1 MAIQNIE
8 SEAGPNMICPP
19 VEREKWTTERVLSVH
34 HWTPTLISLRTTR
47 PQNFRFTPGHY
58 ARLGLVTNDGSEVW
72 RPISM
77 VSAASDETL
86 EFFVVL
92 IPGGMFSAA
101 FGLLQSG
108 DTLRIDRLGYGFMT
122 LEQLAAGRNLWLLA
136 SGTGLGPF
144 VSMLR
149 DTAVWQKFERLIVV
163 HSVRRAAELAYGD
176 EIRALTDH
184 ARRTPDSAQ
193 LTYLPIVTREP
204 GATTLSTRLPQLLL
218 AGGLEAAAGTTLEVA
233 TSRLMVCGN
242 PAMASELRQLLAA
255 RGFATSR
262 RNAPGQMAF
271 ENYWQADE

>member
-1 MAIQNIE
+1 MTIMSKETESGLNILHQAV
-8 SEAGPNMICPP
+8 ST
-19 VEREKWTTERVLSVH
+19 KWTAETVLSVH

-47 PQNFRFTPGHY
+47 PQDFRFTPGHY

-77 VSAASDETL
+77 VSAASDEAL
-86 EFFVVL
+86 EFLVVL
-92 IPGGMFSAA
+92 IPGGMFSEA

-108 DTLRIDRLGYGFMT
+108 DTLRVDRLSYGFMT
-122 LEQLAAGRNLWLLA
+122 LEQLAAGRELWLLA

-176 EIRALTDH
+176 EISALAAH
-184 ARRTPDSAQ
+184 SQGAPDSAQ
-193 LTYLPIVTREP
+193 LTYLPIVTRES
-204 GATTLSTRLPQLLL
+204 GATTLSTRLPQLLH